1 MMEGRRSATAERVA
15 MRRAAHQLYDE
26 PVVFE
31 DPLALAILGEEA
43 AHQVRAGGEEE
54 NRNPRARGMRAF
66 MAVRSRF
73 AEEEL
78 ARAVAQDV
86 RQYVIL
92 GAGLDTFAYRNPHA
106 GVAVYEVDIPQ
117 TQAWK
122 RARLEHGGIAIPDS
136 VRFAAVDFE
145 KHSLSDGLAQAGFRR
160 DAPAFFSW
168 LGVAPYLTRAAA
180 FATLGYI
187 ASLPKGSG
195 VVFDYV
201 IPRELMGEREREH
214 FDALAARVAR
224 AGEPFRLFL
233 DPAQLAADLR
243 GLGFTRIEDLDMA
256 AIRARWFPAEGT
268 GQRLHGRSGRL
279 LCAWL

>member
-1 MMEGRRSATAERVA
+1 

-26 PVVFE
+26 PAVFR

-43 AHQVRAGGEEE
+43 AERVRTGAEEE
-54 NRNPRARGMRAF
+54 NRNPWARGMRAF

-78 ARAVAQDV
+78 ARGVAQGV
-86 RQYVIL
+86 RQYVVL

-106 GVAVYEVDIPQ
+106 DLAVYEVDFPE

-122 RARLEHGGIAIPDS
+122 QWRLNDGGIVIPDS
-136 VRFAAVDFE
+136 VRFVPVDFE
-145 KHSLSDGLAQAGFRR
+145 RHSLEDGLAEAGFRR
-160 DAPAFFSW
+160 KEPAFFSW
-168 LGVAPYLTRAAA
+168 LGVVPYLTRPAA
-180 FATLGYI
+180 FATLGFI
-187 ASLPKGSG
+187 ASLPTGSG
-195 VVFDYV
+195 VAFDYV
-201 IPRELMGEREREH
+201 IPREMMGERELAT

-233 DPAQLAADLR
+233 DPAQLASDLHD
-243 GLGFTRIEDLDMA
+243 LGFTRIEDLDMG
-256 AIRARWFPAEGT
+256 AIRARWFPAERT
-268 GQRLHGRSGRL
+268 EQRLHGRSGRL